1 MREAN
6 LTLVRSA
13 YEAFGKG
20 DFDTLR
26 TLLADDVVWH
36 TPGVHPFEVDYKGVE
51 GILAYFTKLFELT
64 DGTIKVE
71 PEHMYA
77 DDERVVVLERVTG
90 SRHGHHI
97 DFHDVIVYEIRDGKQ
112 TAVTQYE
119 VDVKALESFW
129 A

>member
-1 MREAN
+1 MREEN

-20 DFDTLR
+20 DFVTLR

-36 TPGVHPFEVDYKGVE
+36 TPGIYPFQVDYKGPDGVIE
-51 GILAYFTKLFELT
+51 YFTELFALT
-64 DGTIKVE
+64 DGTIRVE
-71 PEHMYA
+71 PEQMFA
-77 DDERVVVLERVTG
+77 DEDRVVVLERVTG
-90 SRHGHHI
+90 TRGGHHI
-97 DFHDVIVYEIRDGKQ
+97 DFHDVIVYEISGGKQ
-112 TAVTQYE
+112 SAVTQYE